1 MTQRTFDLSIPIPN
15 AIVAQTTWHSS
26 LMKSSWFVIEL
37 QCQNQ
42 RDMLLHLRLF
52 LSFPASSS
60 VVFLLRQ

>member
-15 AIVAQTTWHSS
+15 VVAQTTWHSS

-42 RDMLLHLRLF
+42 RDMLLHLRL
-52 LSFPASSS
+52 LFPASSS
-60 VVFLLRQ
+60 VVFCLQ